1 MDYTTLKSVIAD
13 YANRQDLETRIPTFI
28 ELTEAR
34 LNRDIRHWRMV
45 KRAEAPV
52 VGERFPLP
60 CDWLQTIKV
69 TADGRPLRLADTWQ
83 VDRVDNETQNAHLGN
98 LFFRHTGD
106 ELELY
111 PPQENPVNFV
121 IEYMAKVPS
130 LSEEEPTNWLLEQ
143 FPDVYIYGAM
153 LQVAPFLH
161 DDARVPIWAQAYG
174 EAVSAANV
182 SSEKAEFSGTA
193 LRLQRHGVPSYA
205 A

>member
-1 MDYTTLKSVIAD
+1 MDYTQLKSVIAD
-13 YANRQDLETRIPTFI
+13 FANRQDLVTQIPTFI

-34 LNRDIRHWRMV
+34 LQRDIRHWRMV
-45 KRAEAPV
+45 KRAEAQV

-60 CDWLQTIKV
+60 CDWVQTIKV

-83 VDRVDNETQNAHLGN
+83 VDHANNERHNAGLGN
-98 LFFRHTGD
+98 QFFRHTGN

-111 PPQENPVNFV
+111 PPQDKPVDFV
-121 IEYMAKVPS
+121 IEYMAMVPA
-130 LSEEEPTNWLLEQ
+130 LTDEAATNWLLEQ

-161 DDARVPIWAQAYG
+161 DDQRMPLWAQAYG
-174 EAVSAANV
+174 EAVTAANV
-182 SSEKAEFSGTA
+182 SSDKAEFSGAA
-193 LRLQRHGVPSYA
+193 LRLQRHGLPSHA